1 MDKIKDNFQE
11 KGFVVVKSLVSKKM
25 IFTVFQQVE
34 QLIDEALQIKKVNPS
49 EFENVDTKYMFLK
62 KNYPKIKSHIYDLI
76 KYLDGV
82 HAISTM
88 PSLLKIIKELSGPSL
103 LLDGIQ
109 LGINDF
115 DNDNLIPFHQE
126 MNNSFSYQCVTAWI
140 PLIDLTVKKGTLAF
154 VPKSHKNGYV
164 KHTQINGYPAIV
176 ENIDSSNLKKIVEDN
191 GENKSKEKKSK
202 SNKFFFWSN
211 ENKKE
216 DTPDTGEL
224 VKEYFKKNK
233 VQPNDKIEI
242 GTNYKTKKWDLR
254 QEVIDEELEKSKK
267 IKKKS

>member
-1 MDKIKDNFQE
+1 MGRIKDNFDD
-11 KGFVVVKSLVSKKM
+11 KGFVVVKSLVSTKM
-25 IFTVFQQVE
+25 IFKIFQQVE
-34 QLIDEALQIKKVNPS
+34 QLIDEALKIKKVNPS

-88 PSLLKIIKELSGPSL
+88 PSLLEIIEELSGPSL

-126 MNNSFSYQCVTAWI
+126 MYNSFSYQCIAAWI
-140 PLIDLTVKKGTLAF
+140 PLIDLSVEKGTLAF

-176 ENIDSSNLKKIVEDN
+176 ENIDSSKVEYAYL
-191 GENKSKEKKSK
+191 NKGDAL
-202 SNKFFFWSN
+202 FFHRHLFHGSSANHSSRIRWTFISRYCPIS
-211 ENKKE
+211 EIPYLE
-216 DTPDTGEL
+216 DDMAT
-224 VKEYFKKNK
+224 
-233 VQPNDKIEI
+233 
-242 GTNYKTKKWDLR
+242 LR
-254 QEVIDEELEKSKK
+254 IPYDFD
-267 IKKKS
+267 